1 MNASARVWLF
11 DARTDLAVFGGSA
24 ALSLALLGIGAATGL
39 LHQDAPPWVW
49 LVGVLLVDVAHV
61 WSTLFRVYLDPVE
74 RARRPALY
82 YGTPVAAFAVG
93 SALHLHDADLFWRVL
108 AYVAVFHFVRQQ
120 YGWVA
125 LYRARAGEVTGRW
138 LDTATIYACTLHPL
152 LVWHLSSPRAFAW
165 MRPGDF
171 FGLHAALGE
180 STASAVIVASRCLWA
195 LLLTAYALKAAR
207 AYLAGRGMPG
217 KDLLVFTTAVTWS
230 VGIEWLNSD
239 FAFTVTNVFVHGVP
253 YLALVWLYARKHASA
268 ASPAARV
275 TRGGLWPFL
284 AVVWSLAFF
293 EELLWDRGVWHEQ
306 PDLFGPGFEA
316 GAALP
321 FLVALL
327 ATPQLTHYLLDAF
340 VWRRGDRAEGLT

>member
-1 MNASARVWLF
+1 MSASARVWLF

-49 LVGVLLVDVAHV
+49 LLGVLLVDVAHV

-93 SALHLHDADLFWRVL
+93 AALHMHDPALFWSVL
-108 AYVAVFHFVRQQ
+108 AYIAVFHFVRQQ

-125 LYRARAGEVTGRW
+125 LYRARAGETTGRW

-171 FGLHAALGE
+171 LGLHDALGA
-180 STASAVIVASRCLWA
+180 SVSSAVVIASRCLWGA
-195 LLLTAYALKAAR
+195 LLLAYTLKAAR
-207 AYLAGRGMPG
+207 AYGAGRGSPG
-217 KDLLVFTTAVTWS
+217 KDLVVFTTAATWS

-268 ASPAARV
+268 SSPAARM
-275 TRGGLWPFL
+275 TRSGLWPFL

-306 PDLFGPGFEA
+306 PDLFGPGFDA
-316 GAALP
+316 GAGLP

-340 VWRRGDRAEGLT
+340 VWRRGDRASELA